1 MQPICYENTPLAN
14 LVDFNAD
21 RVFGA
26 KKEPIS
32 EHPQLSIWRELCGTI
47 LGDRPL
53 CWRTRSM
60 TPSEIT
66 SALGEDF
73 SYNGFFVSEVTDF
86 MNEFGLETVQVAR
99 EGSMAIYVQVA
110 KRNVESVMTGLRN
123 ISADEVDVVSLDR
136 TADDENDDLYTIR
149 AWWD

>member
-1 MQPICYENTPLAN
+1 
-14 LVDFNAD
+14 
-21 RVFGA
+21 
-26 KKEPIS
+26 
-32 EHPQLSIWRELCGTI
+32 
-47 LGDRPL
+47 
-53 CWRTRSM
+53 M

-73 SYNGFFVSEVTDF
+73 SYNGFFVSEVIDF
-86 MNEFGLETVQVAR
+86 LNEFGLETVQVAR

>member
-1 MQPICYENTPLAN
+1 MQPICYDNTPLAN

-32 EHPQLSIWRELCGTI
+32 EHPQFPIWKELIGTI

-53 CWRTRSM
+53 NWRTRSM

-73 SYNGFFVSEVTDF
+73 SYNGFFVSEAIDF
-86 MNEFGLETVQVAR
+86 LNEFGLETAQVAR
-99 EGSMAIYVQVA
+99 EGSMAIYVQVK
-110 KRNVESVMTGLRN
+110 KRNILDVMTGLRN
-123 ISADEVDVVSLDR
+123 ISADEVDVVSLDV